1 MKKQVFV
8 FLMCVLVLLAFTASA
23 QTYKDEVIYV
33 LLTPAGEVTGV
44 YVVNGFETDTAQE
57 VTDYGVYKQVVNLTG
72 AADIPYKDGVIALS
86 LPAGRFFYQGDRETN
101 DLPWTFDISY
111 TLDGAAIAP
120 EDLSGVTGHLVITF
134 AAQSVAGMEAYT
146 AGTTLQASITLNAS
160 KCLNIQADKATMA
173 WAGNNLTLA
182 YVVLPGAAASYQIS
196 ADVTDFSMPG
206 MQIAGIRM
214 AMDAEMYEKM
224 ARERFADTPLADVAG
239 NAIKSFLGEMQNAT
253 ITSFAD
259 ARNEVRSVQF
269 VMLTQE
275 IKEKQPEP
283 APTVAP
289 EAQTPW
295 TRLAALFGR

>member
-72 AADIPYKDGVIALS
+72 SADIPYKDGVIALS

-134 AAQSVAGMEAYT
+134 AAQSVTGMEAYT

-160 KCLNIQADKATMA
+160 KCLNIQADRHHGLG
-173 WAGNNLTLA
+173 WQQPDAG
-182 YVVLPGAAASYQIS
+182 VCGAARCRGLLSNQRRCNG
-196 ADVTDFSMPG
+196 FFH
-206 MQIAGIRM
+206 
-214 AMDAEMYEKM
+214 
-224 ARERFADTPLADVAG
+224 ARHANCGHPHG
-239 NAIKSFLGEMQNAT
+239 H
-253 ITSFAD
+253 
-259 ARNEVRSVQF
+259 
-269 VMLTQE
+269 
-275 IKEKQPEP
+275 
-283 APTVAP
+283 
-289 EAQTPW
+289 
-295 TRLAALFGR
+295 GR